1 MAAMSA
7 LTHARRRKQA
17 TYGKASRNSSAWN
30 ITGLADDEDELASA
44 ASVVAQPAVEVRR
57 LKSPL
62 KSTTI
67 DTSKIATDT
76 QRVGERVSE
85 PRRSPKHVES
95 RSMKQDMWDVP
106 SSDDEVGNSIMRRS
120 PPKPVGRRKFDSVVE
135 EDVPLAPW
143 EQKRTLRTG
152 TALAQPAGANQDA
165 TEMQLRAKKGPQAQQ
180 GKEVLPNAGSVS
192 PEKLVSPGNGSA
204 ADRLKARRQL
214 LDRSAAS
221 VASEIQKSSPTTQ
234 KRLEHGSSDLNP
246 TPRKRH
252 RQANEATGDGGDV
265 AMLNVP
271 GCSLSSVQAGN
282 KVLPM
287 APSIAGEHASV
298 KSRAASR
305 QQMQRNPRR
314 GQLSNASRISPQTM
328 VSAPARLTE
337 MLVDDTDAT
346 ADCSHSPTT
355 STSRPSTPQKHSD
368 STSTSSPETAR
379 KTTST
384 PKQDH
389 LWSQLL
395 SEDSAVGS
403 PSVLPLDGLTLHAD
417 RRTGVKRTAATR
429 ILTKSSSDIGPTRE
443 RTKLVDRLKASA
455 PSSDSD
461 RSGSE
466 QDESDAE
473 DVDMSSDEPAAHES
487 GHSQSQSYSQS
498 TASFV
503 ESVPRITY
511 SRVRS
516 YLPEDSFEDGL
527 MLSLPSAPKAAAA
540 PSISR
545 KMTSLN
551 SASQQSIYDLPDSDD
566 EDSSGRLRTVHE
578 LRAAGSNQ
586 RFMDETSGLLDD
598 IAVHAMSARGRRR
611 SALIELTKKLMASQA
626 FVEKFFRQGF
636 EQKLLAELAA
646 PADEIADFVLAVA
659 LVSLLTEE
667 CPEHA
672 AKSMKERHGTAWLAQ
687 RLMNDSC
694 MAKRAKDRK
703 NNMSKAAQAT
713 FIEFVDIACAHGT
726 FWGDLRP
733 TAITTRTVVLKALD
747 SLVGKLRR
755 SGDRSELLGRE
766 EVRAILFSEH
776 ELDLLMGH
784 QEELPTDMC
793 LSVSTLENLATLSD
807 GSSWPPEVVQQ
818 LGKLLISPMLAS
830 EKLRHL
836 RFLALRLCS
845 NLTSDN
851 VRSCRQLTKLTVVH
865 SLLECVSRG
874 LRGLGSSMEAIDLDV
889 LVLEMGVTINVAE
902 QVESARA
909 SAASRETAPIL
920 VQLVTAFNAG
930 QKRLLEAETE
940 EGAAANVAYAY
951 LAVVL
956 AILCRNREA
965 KVMIAGQLPGQKL
978 HTLIEVVEEFIRHQ
992 SRVDKLAFGGEE
1004 GGEVWTAFTE
1014 KLKGI
1019 LERLKTAA
1027 EQDD

>member
-7 LTHARRRKQA
+7 LAHARRRKQA

-30 ITGLADDEDELASA
+30 ITGFADDEDELASA

-57 LKSPL
+57 LKSPV

-76 QRVGERVSE
+76 QRVGKRISE
-85 PRRSPKHVES
+85 PRRPPKHVES

-106 SSDDEVGNSIMRRS
+106 SSDDDVGNSIMRRS
-120 PPKPVGRRKFDSVVE
+120 PPKSVGRRKIDSVVE

-152 TALAQPAGANQDA
+152 TALAEPAGANKIA
-165 TEMQLRAKKGPQAQQ
+165 TEMQIRAKTGPQAQQ
-180 GKEVLPNAGSVS
+180 GKEVLPSAESVS
-192 PEKLVSPGNGSA
+192 PEKLVSPGTGSA

-221 VASEIQKSSPTTQ
+221 VASEMQKSSPTTQ
-234 KRLEHGSSDLNP
+234 KRLEHGSSDSNP

-252 RQANEATGDGGDV
+252 RQAKEATEDGGDV
-265 AMLNVP
+265 VMLDVP
-271 GCSLSSVQAGN
+271 GCSLSSVQAAT

-287 APSIAGEHASV
+287 ASSIAGEDASL

-305 QQMQRNPRR
+305 QQVQRNPRR
-314 GQLSNASRISPQTM
+314 GKLSNVSRVSPQTM

-346 ADCSHSPTT
+346 ADYSYSPST
-355 STSRPSTPQKHSD
+355 STSRPSTPQKHSG
-368 STSTSSPETAR
+368 STGTSSPETAR
-379 KTTST
+379 KITST

-429 ILTKSSSDIGPTRE
+429 VLTKFSSDIGPTRE

-487 GHSQSQSYSQS
+487 GHCQSQSYSQS
-498 TASFV
+498 TAFV

-527 MLSLPSAPKAAAA
+527 MLSIPSAPKAAAA

-545 KMTSLN
+545 KMTSSN

-566 EDSSGRLRTVHE
+566 EDTNGRLRTVHE

-611 SALIELTKKLMASQA
+611 SALIELTKKLMASKA

-672 AKSMKERHGTAWLAQ
+672 AKSMKERHATAWLAQ

-713 FIEFVDIACAHGT
+713 FIEFVDIACAHDT

-776 ELDLLMGH
+776 ELDLLMGR
-784 QEELPTDMC
+784 EEDLPTDMC

-807 GSSWPPEVVQQ
+807 GNSWPPDVVQQ

-851 VRSCRQLTKLTVVH
+851 VRSCRQLTKLRVVH

-965 KVMIAGQLPGQKL
+965 KVVIAGQLPGQKL

-992 SRVDKLAFGGEE
+992 SRVDKLTFGGEE

-1027 EQDD
+1027 EQND